1 MKKLLLYVTAA
12 MAAVIVF
19 GSCERGSVQI
29 IPYPQE
35 VKAGFGEFDFDGV
48 SFIIKGVEDP
58 AASDYIR
65 TFQALVQEKTGKVD
79 GRSRVVFVC
88 DASLAPEEYV
98 LQVRRRKVEVRASA
112 LNGFVYAI
120 QSLKQMMPLCIW
132 GGEVPQGQSWKVPA
146 VKIHDYPRFGYR
158 GQHLD
163 CSRHFFS
170 TDEVKK
176 ILNLMSVHKMNRFHW
191 HLTDDQGWRVEIR
204 KHPRL
209 TSVGG
214 WRNGTMIGKSWSSDD
229 HVRYG
234 GFYSQEELRDVVA
247 YAASLGITVIPEI
260 DMPGHM
266 QGVLAAYPELGCTGG
281 PYDVW
286 KVWGVSEEVLCAGN
300 EKVYALMEDVL
311 TELMDIFP
319 SEYIHIGG
327 DECPKV
333 RWKSCPKCQAKIH
346 ELGLCDDDHF
356 KAEDYL
362 QTYYMNRVE
371 KFLNEHGRK
380 IIGWDEILE
389 GDISQSATI
398 MSWRGTEG
406 GIKAAQSGR
415 DAIMTPNSHM
425 YLDYCQS
432 DTPENEPLCIGGC
445 LPLEK
450 VYSYEP
456 LLPTMTEEE
465 CSHILGVQANLW
477 TEYIASN
484 EYLEYMLLPRHTA
497 LSEVQW
503 CNADNKDWERFCN
516 SLKHMQQIY
525 EALGFNYRK

>member
-1 MKKLLLYVTAA
+1 MAA

-19 GSCERGSVQI
+19 GACERGSVQI
-29 IPYPQE
+29 IPCPQE

-58 AASDYIR
+58 AASDYIQS
-65 TFQALVQEKTGKVD
+65 FQALVQEKTGKVN
-79 GRSRVVFVC
+79 GKSRVVFVH
-88 DASLAPEEYV
+88 DANLASEEYT

-132 GGEVPQGQSWKVPA
+132 GGEVPQGQSWKIPV

-163 CSRHFFS
+163 CARHFFS
-170 TDEVKK
+170 VDEVKK

-214 WRNGTMIGKSWSSDD
+214 WRSGTMIGKDWSSDD

-281 PYDVW
+281 PYEVW
-286 KVWGVSEEVLCAGN
+286 KVWGVSQEVLCAGN

-333 RWKSCPKCQAKIH
+333 RWKSCPKCQAKIR
-346 ELGLCDDDHF
+346 ELGLGDDEHF

-456 LLPTMTEEE
+456 LLPTMTEQE

-477 TEYIASN
+477 TEYIADN
-484 EYLEYMLLPRHTA
+484 GHLEYMLLPRHTA